1 MIYRKLLILFLL
13 QLVLPLE
20 GHNRSESYS
29 KFQFVN
35 VGDGSEVRVTGT
47 IKQGIFE
54 DLNPG
59 VRFQSYNEFVN
70 YLGNSIDLGDQCEL
84 NQPVEFNENNSLGV
98 LKFYW
103 AFQCSILPSNVSI
116 SLFQDV
122 HPGCPESA

>member
-29 KFQFVN
+29 KFQFVS
-35 VGDGSEVRVTGT
+35 VEDGAEVKVTGT

-54 DLNPG
+54 GLKPG
-59 VRFQSYNEFVN
+59 VRFQSYNEFVD
-70 YLGNSIDLGDQCEL
+70 YLDNSIDLGDQCEL

-103 AFQCSILPSNVSI
+103 TFQCSTLPPNVSI
-116 SLFQDV
+116 SLFQDFE
-122 HPGCPESA
+122 HQA